1 MMRAVAEIIL
11 MGAHF
16 ITDVREAYSPAEVCD
31 LCSFGLTTLYAE
43 IKAGRL
49 RARKLG
55 KKTLVLRSDLRAYLE
70 ALPSMTVLNK
80 PDDHTHPSVNK

>member
-1 MMRAVAEIIL
+1 

-31 LCSFGLTTLYAE
+31 LCSFGLTTFYAE
-43 IKAGRL
+43 IKKGRL

-55 KKTLVLRSDLRAYLE
+55 KRTLVLRGDLREYLE
-70 ALPSMTVLNK
+70 ALPSMTDA
-80 PDDHTHPSVNK
+80 DDPATRRRANVISNRVEK